1 MIRYIVI
8 LAIKQ
13 WTIILS
19 LHTLY
24 CLWIDR
30 KILGLKVTDMFFIL
44 VSIVVFNLLVF
55 SIH

>member
-19 LHTLY
+19 LYTLY
-24 CLWIDR
+24 YLWIDR
-30 KILGLKVTDMFFIL
+30 KILGLKVMDLFI
-44 VSIVVFNLLVF
+44 IVVSMVILNAFVF
-55 SIH
+55 SLC

>member
-13 WTIILS
+13 WTVILS
-19 LHTLY
+19 LYTLY

-30 KILGLKVTDMFFIL
+30 KILGLKVMDLFI
-44 VSIVVFNLLVF
+44 IVVSMVILNAFVF
-55 SIH
+55 SLC

>member
-8 LAIKQ
+8 LLIKQ

-24 CLWIDR
+24 CLWVDR
-30 KILGLKVTDMFFIL
+30 KILGLKINDIL
-44 VSIVVFNLLVF
+44 IIVVSMVILNAFVF
-55 SIH
+55 SLC

>member
-1 MIRYIVI
+1 MIRTIII

-13 WTIILS
+13 WTVILS
-19 LHTLY
+19 LYTIY
-24 CLWIDR
+24 SLWIDR